1 MALIRVTFF
10 HTNWLRPVGGLDAV
24 SKTTAYTFLRTQT
37 LSPDVAARKAARKKV
52 IERAQR
58 IERES
63 YKALM
68 RRKRQ
73 LQASSIVDTIV

>member
-1 MALIRVTFF
+1 M
-10 HTNWLRPVGGLDAV
+10 
-24 SKTTAYTFLRTQT
+24 TAYNVTRTIPR
-37 LSPDVAARKAARKKV
+37 SPDVAARKAARKKV

-68 RRKRQ
+68 RKKRQ
-73 LQASSIVDTIV
+73 LQATSDLL